1 MGLEYYAETNRLEA
15 FYDAII
21 AIIVTILVL
30 ELPQP
35 ETATISA
42 IWSLRLSYLAYL
54 ISFLVCVNM
63 WQYYHKIFRH
73 VEKINN
79 RVIWLNILLMLVLS
93 IIPYLTL
100 FVSENFDSIVAQ
112 ALYGLDFIIVDV
124 ILAVTSYLLLK
135 LNPESEYLKS
145 ALNIKNILILPLIL
159 FIISFIIGF
168 MGYPQLISIICL
180 LTVITSIIQDIK

>member
-1 MGLEYYAETNRLEA
+1 MGLEYYEETGRLEA

-35 ETATISA
+35 EVATLSA
-42 IWSLRLSYLAYL
+42 IWNLKLSYFAYL

-63 WQYYHKIFRH
+63 WQYHHKIFRH
-73 VEKINN
+73 VHKINN

-100 FVSENFDSIVAQ
+100 FVSEKFNSFLAQ
-112 ALYGLDFIIVDV
+112 ALYGLDFIIVDI

-135 LNPESEYLKS
+135 LNPNSEYLKS
-145 ALNIKNILILPLIL
+145 ALNIKNILKLPLIL
-159 FIISFIIGF
+159 FIIAFIIGF
-168 MGYPQLISIICL
+168 LGYPQLISIICL
-180 LTVITSIIQDIK
+180 LTVIMSIVQDIR